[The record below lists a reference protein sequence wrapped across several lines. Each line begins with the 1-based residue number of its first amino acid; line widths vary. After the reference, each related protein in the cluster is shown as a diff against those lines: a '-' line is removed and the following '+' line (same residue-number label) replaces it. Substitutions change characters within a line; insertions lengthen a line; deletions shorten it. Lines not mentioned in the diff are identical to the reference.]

1 MKTETKVNAYE
12 IDEERVIAVRN
23 LIWKLW
29 EEIRDI
35 RGTKKTLPI
44 FGVEM
49 TFMELGVF
57 ANGMRKKIEVENE

>member
-1 MKTETKVNAYE
+1 MKTEKKIDAYQ

-29 EEIRDI
+29 GEIREI

>member
-1 MKTETKVNAYE
+1 MKTETKVNAYQ

-29 EEIRDI
+29 EEIREI

>member
-1 MKTETKVNAYE
+1 MKTETKINAYE
-12 IDEERVIAVRN
+12 IDEKRVEAVRELN
-23 LIWKLW
+23 WKLYN
-29 EEIRDI
+29 EIREI

-57 ANGMRKKIEVENE
+57 ANGMRKKIEVEKE

>member
-1 MKTETKVNAYE
+1 MKTETKINAYQ

-29 EEIRDI
+29 KEIREI

>member
-1 MKTETKVNAYE
+1 MKTETKINAYE
-12 IDEERVIAVRN
+12 INEKRVAEVREA
-23 LIWKLW
+23 IWQLFK
-29 EEIRDI
+29 EVREV

-49 TFMELGVF
+49 ALLELGVF